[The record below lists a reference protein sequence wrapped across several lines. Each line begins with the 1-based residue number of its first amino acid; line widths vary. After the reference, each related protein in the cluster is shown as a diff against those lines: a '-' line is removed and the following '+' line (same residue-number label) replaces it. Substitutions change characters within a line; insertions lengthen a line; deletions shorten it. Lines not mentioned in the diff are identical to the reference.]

1 MFSAYELYADPES
14 DVPDTV
20 TRVGS
25 SEKEKNVS
33 MAQRFKETFSY
44 EDVKVHFVGAW
55 YVIAIW
61 GAFMLTTISQG
72 YRFVYWYCTWKE
84 HSPWDN

>member
-1 MFSAYELYADPES
+1 MIFSAYELYADPKS
-14 DVPDTV
+14 DLRTA

-25 SEKEKNVS
+25 RTEKMS

-55 YVIAIW
+55 YVTAIRD
-61 GAFMLTTISQG
+61 AFVLMTKS
-72 YRFVYWYCTWKE
+72 
-84 HSPWDN
+84 

>member
-1 MFSAYELYADPES
+1 MFSAYELYADPKS
-14 DVPDTV
+14 DLPDKV

-25 SEKEKNVS
+25 SEKEKNAS

-55 YVIAIW
+55 YVMAIR
-61 GAFMLTTISQG
+61 GAFVLMTRS
-72 YRFVYWYCTWKE
+72 
-84 HSPWDN
+84 